1 MYRVAARENHREGPL
16 HLREEWENESIPQF
30 ETFDV
35 VFGLNMAGAI
45 ADE

>member
-1 MYRVAARENHREGPL
+1 MYRAVSRENHKEGPL
-16 HLREEWENESIPQF
+16 RLREERKSGSIPQF

>member
-16 HLREEWENESIPQF
+16 HLREKWENESIPQF